1 MELRCTPSRQEL
13 LEDYKRAVIRRHL
26 ARYEELRRARGRR
39 ARLARRIWRLARFA
53 ASVALTAINIV
64 RWAA

>member
-1 MELRCTPSRQEL
+1 MDREKL

-26 ARYEELRRARGRR
+26 AHYEDLRRARNRR
-39 ARLARRIWRLARFA
+39 DRMTRRVWRLSRFA
-53 ASVALTAINIV
+53 ASVALTVVNIV

>member
-1 MELRCTPSRQEL
+1 MDREKL

-26 ARYEELRRARGRR
+26 ARYEDLRRARNRR
-39 ARLARRIWRLARFA
+39 DRMTRRVWRLSRFA
-53 ASVALTAINIV
+53 ASVALTVTNIV

>member
-1 MELRCTPSRQEL
+1 MDREKL

-26 ARYEELRRARGRR
+26 VRYEELRRARNRR
-39 ARLARRIWRLARFA
+39 DRMTRRVWRLSRFA
-53 ASVALTAINIV
+53 ASVALTVVNIV

>member
-1 MELRCTPSRQEL
+1 MDREKL

-26 ARYEELRRARGRR
+26 ARYEDLRRARNRR
-39 ARLARRIWRLARFA
+39 DRMTRRVWRLSRFA
-53 ASVALTAINIV
+53 ASVALTVVNIV